1 MSRKCDL
8 SKETKFKQ
16 VLLTYNYKGKDN
28 YAQLIADRYD
38 YISKG
43 YLPDAFYTYRR
54 LTYRFT
60 FKTTKNCTFKG
71 EFGLIK
77 AYKA

>member
-38 YISKG
+38 CISEG